1 MKQGVYMMGIQEQQ
15 ADVVI
20 LGAGGGGYPAAF
32 LLARAGLSVVMAD
45 PIGNLGGNC
54 LAEGCIPSKAVR
66 EASLVR
72 ARAEKYDVFG
82 LSGSVPETNWRG
94 ILAHKDRV
102 QTMRY
107 RQHHETINTSN
118 VFFHAGVG
126 RILDERLIE
135 VETADE
141 TLRYI
146 FRYLILATGSRPRPS
161 SLPGSQLAITSSDLF
176 RLGADLPFPQRLV
189 ILGGGYIGVEVASML
204 NNLGT
209 QVILLQRAQRLLP
222 GVDPTLSQAL
232 YDGLS
237 PRVQI
242 ELGAEA
248 TSIEKVTGGLQVHYL
263 WSGQEHVIAGDTVL
277 MATGREPVLPEG
289 MQALDL
295 DQDRAPDVNDRL
307 QTGNPHVYAPG
318 DVNGRNM
325 LYHSAVRQSLV
336 AAHTILSGGLPID
349 RMDFESVPFTVF
361 SEPEVAWVGLTEQQA
376 REHHGCIEIAHYDY
390 MVEPRAQIFDEMQ
403 GFIRLIFTCQTS
415 RLVGAQ
421 VVGLDAAQVI
431 APLAFAVNQGLG
443 AVALTEVVFP
453 HPMIQEGINK
463 VARQFRV

>member
-1 MKQGVYMMGIQEQQ
+1 MNKQEQS

-32 LLARAGLSVVMAD
+32 LLARAGLRVVMVD

-66 EASLVR
+66 EATLVR
-72 ARAEKYDVFG
+72 ARAGKYALFG
-82 LSGSVPETNWRG
+82 LSGPVPDVNWRG
-94 ILAHKDRV
+94 IMAHKDRV
-102 QTMRY
+102 QNIRY
-107 RQHHETINTSN
+107 RQHHETINTSS
-118 VFFHAGVG
+118 VFFHAGMAH
-126 RILDERLIE
+126 ILDEKRVE
-135 VETADE
+135 VETAHE
-141 TLRYI
+141 TLRYT
-146 FRYLILATGSRPRPS
+146 FRHLIVATGSRPRPS
-161 SLPGSQLAITSSDLF
+161 SIPGAHLAITSSDLF
-176 RLGADLPFPQRLV
+176 RLGADLPFPGRLV

-209 QVILLQRAQRLLP
+209 QVTLLQRAERLLP

-237 PRVQI
+237 QRVHI

-248 TSIEKVTGGLQVHYL
+248 TSIEKVSGGLQVRYRQDE
-263 WSGQEHVIAGDTVL
+263 QEHVIAGDTVL
-277 MATGREPVLPEG
+277 VATGRESVLPEG
-289 MQALDL
+289 VQALDL
-295 DQDRAPDVNDRL
+295 DQSKALAVNDRL
-307 QTGNPHVYAPG
+307 QTSNPRVYAPG
-318 DVNGRNM
+318 DVNGRSM

-336 AAHTILSGGLPID
+336 AAHNILAGGLPVD
-349 RMDFESVPFTVF
+349 RVDFESIPFTVF

-376 REHHGCIEIAHYDY
+376 RERHGCIEIARYDY
-390 MVEPRAQIFDEMQ
+390 AVEARAQIFDEMQ
-403 GFIRLIFTCQTS
+403 GFIRLIFAHQTG

-421 VVGLDAAQVI
+421 IIGLDAAQII
-431 APLAFAVNQGLG
+431 ATLALAVNQGLG

-463 VARQFRV
+463 AARQFRA

>member
-1 MKQGVYMMGIQEQQ
+1 MHRQEQQ

-32 LLARAGLSVVMAD
+32 LLARAGLRVVMVD
-45 PIGNLGGNC
+45 PIGNLAGNC

-72 ARAEKYDVFG
+72 ARAEKYGVFG
-82 LSGSVPETNWRG
+82 LSGPLPDTNWRG

-102 QTMRY
+102 QNIRY
-107 RQHHETINTSN
+107 SQHRETISSSS
-118 VFFHAGVG
+118 VSFHAGVG
-126 RILDERLIE
+126 RILDERLVE
-135 VETADE
+135 VETANK
-141 TLRYI
+141 TLRYV
-146 FRYLILATGSRPRPS
+146 FRQLILATGSRPRPS
-161 SLPGSQLAITSSDLF
+161 SLPGAQLAITSSDLF
-176 RLGADLPFPQRLV
+176 RLGADLLFPRRLV

-209 QVILLQRAQRLLP
+209 QVTLLQRVEQLLS
-222 GVDPTLSQAL
+222 GVDPTISQAL

-237 PRVQI
+237 QRVHI

-248 TSIEKVTGGLQVHYL
+248 TSIEKVTGGIQVRYLQR
-263 WSGQEHVIAGDTVL
+263 GQEHTIAGDTVL
-277 MATGREPVLPEG
+277 MATGREPVSPEG
-289 MQALDL
+289 MQALGL
-295 DQDRAPDVNDRL
+295 DQYKAPDVNDRL
-307 QTGNPHVYAPG
+307 QTKNPRVYAPG

-336 AAHTILSGGLPID
+336 AAHAILAGGLPVD

-376 REHHGCIEIAHYDY
+376 RDRHGCIEIVRYDY
-390 MVEPRAQIFDEMQ
+390 AVEPRAQIFDEMQ
-403 GFIRLIFTCQTS
+403 GFIRLIFACQTS

-421 VVGLDAAQVI
+421 VVGLDAAQLV
-431 APLAFAVNQGLG
+431 APLTLAVNQGLG
-443 AVALTEVVFP
+443 ADALTEVVFP

-463 VARQFRV
+463 AARQFRA

>member
-1 MKQGVYMMGIQEQQ
+1 MMSIQEQQ
-15 ADVVI
+15 VDVVI

-32 LLARAGLSVVMAD
+32 LLARAGLHVVMVD
-45 PIGNLGGNC
+45 PIGKLGGNC

-72 ARAEKYDVFG
+72 ASAEKYGIFG
-82 LSGSVPETNWRG
+82 LSGSVPDTNWHG

-102 QTMRY
+102 QNIRY
-107 RQHHETINTSN
+107 QQHRGTINTSS
-118 VFFHAGVG
+118 VFFHAGIG

-135 VETADE
+135 VETTYD
-141 TLRYI
+141 TLRYS
-146 FRYLILATGSRPRPS
+146 YQNLIVATGSRPRALP
-161 SLPGSQLAITSSDLF
+161 LPGAHHTITSSDLF
-176 RLGADLPFPQRLV
+176 RLGADLPFPDHLV

-204 NNLGT
+204 NNLGA
-209 QVILLQRAQRLLP
+209 QVTLLQRAERLLP
-222 GVDPTLSQAL
+222 GADPALTQAL

-237 PRVQI
+237 QRVLI

-248 TSIEKVTGGLQVHYL
+248 TRIEKVSEGFQVFYGQQ
-263 WSGQEHVIAGDTVL
+263 GQERVVEGDTVL

-289 MQALDL
+289 MPALGL
-295 DQDRAPDVNDRL
+295 DQYRIPDVNDRL
-307 QTGNPHVYAPG
+307 QTDNPQVYAPG

-325 LYHSAVRQSLV
+325 LYHSAVRQSLI
-336 AAHTILSGGLPID
+336 AAHTILAGGLPAD

-361 SEPEVAWVGLTEQQA
+361 TEPEVAWVGLTEQQA
-376 REHHGCIEIAHYDY
+376 RDRHGCIEIAHYDY
-390 MVEPRAQIFDEMQ
+390 EVEPRAQIFDEMQ

-463 VARQFRV
+463 VARQFRA

>member
-1 MKQGVYMMGIQEQQ
+1 MHMPEQQ

-32 LLARAGLSVVMAD
+32 LLARAGLRVVVAD

-66 EASLVR
+66 EASLMR
-72 ARAEKYDVFG
+72 ARAEKYEVFG
-82 LSGSVPETNWRG
+82 LSGPVPEVHWRG

-102 QTMRY
+102 QQIRY
-107 RQHHETINTSN
+107 RQHRETINTSN
-118 VFFHAGVG
+118 AFFHPVMG
-126 RILDERLIE
+126 RIIDEKLVE
-135 VETADE
+135 VETAHE
-141 TLRYI
+141 TLRYT
-146 FRYLILATGSRPRPS
+146 FRNLIVATGSRPRPS
-161 SLPGSQLAITSSDLF
+161 SLPGAQLAITSSDLF
-176 RLGADLPFPQRLV
+176 RLGADLPFPQRLI

-209 QVILLQRAQRLLP
+209 QVTLLQRADRLLS
-222 GVDPTLSQAL
+222 GADETLSHAL

-237 PRVQI
+237 QRVHI

-248 TSIEKVTGGLQVHYL
+248 TSIEKVAGGLQVRYRQR
-263 WSGQEHVIAGDTVL
+263 GQEHAVIGDTVL
-277 MATGREPVLPEG
+277 MAMGRESILPDG
-289 MQALDL
+289 MQSLGL
-295 DQDRAPDVNDRL
+295 DQYKAPAVNDRL
-307 QTGNPHVYAPG
+307 QTDNPRVYAPG

-336 AAHTILSGGLPID
+336 AAHNILAGGLSVD

-361 SEPEVAWVGLTEQQA
+361 TEPEVAWVGLTEQQA
-376 REHHGCIEIAHYDY
+376 RESHRCIEVARYDY
-390 MVEPRAQIFDEMQ
+390 VVEPRAQIFDEMQ
-403 GFIRLIFTCQTS
+403 GFIRLIFTCQDS

-421 VVGLDAAQVI
+421 IAGLDAAQVI
-431 APLAFAVNQGLG
+431 APLVLAINQGLG

-463 VARQFRV
+463 AARQFRV

>member
-1 MKQGVYMMGIQEQQ
+1 MMSTQEQQ

-32 LLARAGLSVVMAD
+32 LLARAGLRVVMVD
-45 PIGNLGGNC
+45 PIGNLAGNC

-66 EASLVR
+66 EATLVR
-72 ARAEKYDVFG
+72 ARAEKYALFG
-82 LSGSVPETNWRG
+82 LSGPVPEVNWKG

-102 QTMRY
+102 QNIRY
-107 RQHHETINTSN
+107 RQHRETINTSS
-118 VFFHAGVG
+118 VFFHAGTG
-126 RILDERLIE
+126 RILDEKLVE

-141 TLRYI
+141 TLRYT
-146 FRYLILATGSRPRPS
+146 FRHLIIATGSMPRPS
-161 SLPGSQLAITSSDLF
+161 SLPGAHLAITSSDLF

-209 QVILLQRAQRLLP
+209 QVTLLQRAERLLP
-222 GVDPTLSQAL
+222 GADPILSHAL

-237 PRVQI
+237 QRVHI
-242 ELGAEA
+242 ELSAEA
-248 TSIEKVTGGLQVHYL
+248 TSIEKVTGGIQVRYRQR
-263 WSGQEHVIAGDTVL
+263 GQEHVVAGDTVL
-277 MATGREPVLPEG
+277 IATGRESVLPEG
-289 MQALDL
+289 VQALDL
-295 DQDRAPDVNDRL
+295 DQSKALAVNDRL
-307 QTGNPHVYAPG
+307 QTSNPHVYAPG
-318 DVNGRNM
+318 DVNGRSM

-336 AAHTILSGGLPID
+336 AAHTILAGGLPVD
-349 RMDFESVPFTVF
+349 RVDFESIPFTVF
-361 SEPEVAWVGLTEQQA
+361 AEPEVAWVGLTEQQA
-376 REHHGCIEIAHYDY
+376 RDRHGCIEIVRYDY
-390 MVEPRAQIFDEMQ
+390 AVEPRAQIFDEMQ
-403 GFIRLIFTCQTS
+403 GFIRLIFAHQTS

-421 VVGLDAAQVI
+421 IVGLDAAQVI

-463 VARQFRV
+463 AARQFRV

>member
-1 MKQGVYMMGIQEQQ
+1 MGIQEQQ

-32 LLARAGLSVVMAD
+32 LLARAGLRVVMVD

-72 ARAEKYDVFG
+72 ARAEKYGIFG
-82 LSGSVPETNWRG
+82 LSGSVPDANWRG

-102 QTMRY
+102 QNIRY
-107 RQHHETINTSN
+107 RRHHETINTSS

-141 TLRYI
+141 TLHYI
-146 FRYLILATGSRPRPS
+146 FKHLILSTGSRPRPS
-161 SLPGSQLAITSSDLF
+161 SLPGAQLAITSSDLF
-176 RLGADLPFPQRLV
+176 RLGTDLPFPRRLV

-209 QVILLQRAQRLLP
+209 HVTLLQRAERLLP
-222 GVDPTLSQAL
+222 GVDPALSQAL

-237 PRVQI
+237 QRVCI
-242 ELGAEA
+242 ELGAAA
-248 TSIEKVTGGLQVHYL
+248 TSIEKVSEGLQVCYYQR
-263 WSGQEHVIAGDTVL
+263 GQEHVVVGDTVL
-277 MATGREPVLPEG
+277 MATGRESVLPEG
-289 MQALDL
+289 VQALGL
-295 DQDRAPDVNDRL
+295 DQYRAPAVNDRL
-307 QTGNPHVYAPG
+307 QTSNQLVYAAG

-336 AAHTILSGGLPID
+336 AAHVILAGGMPVD
-349 RMDFESVPFTVF
+349 RMDFESIPFTVF

-376 REHHGCIEIAHYDY
+376 RERHGCIEIAHYDY
-390 MVEPRAQIFDEMQ
+390 AVEPRAQIFDEMR
-403 GFIRLIFTCQTS
+403 GFIRLIFACQTS
-415 RLVGAQ
+415 RLVGGQ
-421 VVGLDAAQVI
+421 IVGLDAAQLI
-431 APLAFAVNQGLG
+431 APLTLAINQGLG
-443 AVALTEVVFP
+443 AGALTEVVFP
-453 HPMIQEGINK
+453 HPMIHEGINK
-463 VARQFRV
+463 AARQFRA

>member
-1 MKQGVYMMGIQEQQ
+1 MGIQEQH

-32 LLARAGLSVVMAD
+32 LLARAGLRVVMVD

-66 EASLVR
+66 EAALVR
-72 ARAEKYDVFG
+72 AMAKKYEVFG
-82 LSGSVPETNWRG
+82 LSGPVPGVNWRG

-102 QTMRY
+102 QQIRY
-107 RQHHETINTSN
+107 RQHHETINTSG

-126 RILDERLIE
+126 RILDERLVE
-135 VETADE
+135 VETAHE
-141 TLRYI
+141 TLRYA
-146 FRYLILATGSRPRPS
+146 FRHLIVATGSRPRPS
-161 SLPGSQLAITSSDLF
+161 SLPGAQLAITSSDLF
-176 RLGADLPFPQRLV
+176 RLGADLPFPRRLV

-209 QVILLQRAQRLLP
+209 PATLLQRAERLLP

-232 YDGLS
+232 YGGLS
-237 PRVQI
+237 QHVQV
-242 ELGAEA
+242 ELGTEA
-248 TSIEKVTGGLQVHYL
+248 TSITSVSGGLQVRYRHH
-263 WSGQEHVIAGDTVL
+263 GQERCIEGDTVL
-277 MATGREPVLPEG
+277 LATGRESVLPEG
-289 MQALDL
+289 MQALGL
-295 DQDRAPDVNDRL
+295 DQSKPPTVNDRL
-307 QTGNPHVYAPG
+307 QTSNPRVYAPG

-336 AAHTILSGGLPID
+336 AAHAILAGGLPD
-349 RMDFESVPFTVF
+349 QRMDFESVPFTVF

-376 REHHGCIEIAHYDY
+376 RDRHGCIEIARYDY
-390 MVEPRAQIFDEMQ
+390 AVEPRAQIFDEMG
-403 GFIRLIFTCQTS
+403 GFIRLIFACQTS

-421 VVGLDAAQVI
+421 VVGMDAAQVI
-431 APLAFAVNQGLG
+431 APLVLAINRGLG

-463 VARQFRV
+463 AARQFRV

>member
-1 MKQGVYMMGIQEQQ
+1 MMGIQERQ

-32 LLARAGLSVVMAD
+32 LLARAGLRVVMVD

-66 EASLVR
+66 EATLVR
-72 ARAEKYDVFG
+72 ARAEKYALFG
-82 LSGSVPETNWRG
+82 LSGPVPGVNWEG

-102 QTMRY
+102 QNIRY
-107 RQHHETINTSN
+107 RQHHETIDTSSI
-118 VFFHAGVG
+118 FFHAGVG
-126 RILDERLIE
+126 RILDEKLVV

-141 TLRYI
+141 TLRYT
-146 FRYLILATGSRPRPS
+146 FRHLIVATGSKPRPS
-161 SLPGSQLAITSSDLF
+161 SLPGAQFAITSSDFF
-176 RLGADLPFPQRLV
+176 RLGADLPFPGRLV

-204 NNLGT
+204 NNLGAQIT
-209 QVILLQRAQRLLP
+209 LLQRAERLLP

-237 PRVQI
+237 QCVRI

-248 TSIEKVTGGLQVHYL
+248 TSIEKVTGGTQVRYRQC
-263 WSGQEHVIAGDTVL
+263 GQEHAVAGDTVL
-277 MATGREPVLPEG
+277 VATGRESVLPEG
-289 MQALDL
+289 VQALDL
-295 DQDRAPDVNDRL
+295 DQYKALAVNDRL
-307 QTGNPHVYAPG
+307 QTSNPRVYAPG
-318 DVNGRNM
+318 DVNGRSM

-336 AAHTILSGGLPID
+336 AAHNILAGGLPID
-349 RMDFESVPFTVF
+349 RVDFESIPFTVF

-376 REHHGCIEIAHYDY
+376 RDRHGCIEIALYDY
-390 MVEPRAQIFDEMQ
+390 AVEPRAQIFDEMQ
-403 GFIRLIFTCQTS
+403 GFIRLIFECQTS

-421 VVGLDAAQVI
+421 VMGLDAAQII
-431 APLAFAVNQGLG
+431 APLALAVNQGLG

-453 HPMIQEGINK
+453 HPMIHEGINK
-463 VARQFRV
+463 AARQFRA

>member
-1 MKQGVYMMGIQEQQ
+1 MMGIQEQQ

-32 LLARAGLSVVMAD
+32 LLARAGLRVAMVD

-66 EASLVR
+66 EASFVR
-72 ARAEKYDVFG
+72 ARAEKYGVFG
-82 LSGSVPETNWRG
+82 LSGPVPQTNWRG

-102 QTMRY
+102 QTIRY
-107 RQHHETINTSN
+107 RQHHETINTSS

-126 RILDERLIE
+126 RIIDKKVVE

-141 TLRYI
+141 ILRYT
-146 FRYLILATGSRPRPS
+146 FRQLILATGSRPRPS
-161 SLPGSQLAITSSDLF
+161 SLPGANLAITSSDLF

-209 QVILLQRAQRLLP
+209 QVTLLQRAERLLQ

-237 PRVQI
+237 QRVHI
-242 ELGAEA
+242 ELEASA
-248 TSIEKVTGGLQVHYL
+248 TSIEKVAGDLQVHYRQH
-263 WSGQEHVIAGDTVL
+263 GQEYIVAGDTVL
-277 MATGREPVLPEG
+277 MATGRESMLPEG
-289 MQALDL
+289 VQALGL
-295 DQDRAPDVNDRL
+295 DQYKVPDVNDRL
-307 QTGNPHVYAPG
+307 QTNNPRVYAPG

-336 AAHTILSGGLPID
+336 AAHAILADGLPVD

-361 SEPEVAWVGLTEQQA
+361 SEPEVAWVGLTAQQA
-376 REHHGCIEIAHYDY
+376 HERYGCIEIVRYDY
-390 MVEPRAQIFDEMQ
+390 AVEPRAQIFDEMG
-403 GFIRLIFTCQTS
+403 GFIRLIFACQTS

-421 VVGLDAAQVI
+421 IVGLDAAQVV
-431 APLAFAVNQGLG
+431 APLTLAVNQGLG
-443 AVALTEVVFP
+443 ADALTEVVFP

-463 VARQFRV
+463 AARQFRA

>member
-1 MKQGVYMMGIQEQQ
+1 MSIQEQQ

-32 LLARAGLSVVMAD
+32 LLARAGLRVVMVD

-72 ARAEKYDVFG
+72 ARAERYAIFG
-82 LSGSVPETNWRG
+82 LSGPVPGMHWQG

-102 QTMRY
+102 QNIRY

-126 RILDERLIE
+126 HILDEHLVQ
-135 VETADE
+135 VETAHE
-141 TLRYI
+141 TLRYT
-146 FRYLILATGSRPRPS
+146 FRHLIIATGSQPRPS
-161 SLPGSQLAITSSDLF
+161 SISGAEFAMTSSDLY
-176 RLGADLPFPQRLV
+176 RLGADLSFPQFLV

-209 QVILLQRAQRLLP
+209 QVTLLQRADRLLP
-222 GVDPTLSQAL
+222 GVDPMLSQAL

-237 PRVQI
+237 QRVHI
-242 ELGAEA
+242 DLGAEA
-248 TSIEKVTGGLQVHYL
+248 TSIEKVSGGVQVRYRQG
-263 WSGQEHVIAGDTVL
+263 GQEHIVGGDSVL
-277 MATGREPVLPEG
+277 LATGRESVLPEG
-289 MQALDL
+289 VEALGLKTDGAL
-295 DQDRAPDVNDRL
+295 CVNDRL
-307 QTGNPHVYAPG
+307 QTSHPLVYAPG
-318 DVNGRNM
+318 DVNGRSM

-336 AAHTILSGGLPID
+336 VAHNILAGDLPVD

-361 SEPEVAWVGLTEQQA
+361 AEPEVAWVGLTEQQA
-376 REHHGCIEIAHYDY
+376 RERHDCIEIVHYDY
-390 MVEPRAQIFDEMQ
+390 AVEPRAQIFDEMR
-403 GFIRLIFTCQTS
+403 GFIRLIFASQTS

-431 APLAFAVNQGLG
+431 APLTLAVNQGLG

-463 VARQFRV
+463 AARQFRV

>member
-1 MKQGVYMMGIQEQQ
+1 MKQGEYMMEMQEQQ

-32 LLARAGLSVVMAD
+32 LLARAGLRVVMAD

-72 ARAEKYDVFG
+72 ARAEKYGVFG
-82 LSGSVPETNWRG
+82 LSGPVPDTNWRG
-94 ILAHKDRV
+94 ILTHKDRV
-102 QTMRY
+102 QNIRY
-107 RQHHETINTSN
+107 RQHHETINTSS
-118 VFFHAGVG
+118 VFFHAGSG
-126 RILDERLIE
+126 RIIDEKVIE

-141 TLRYI
+141 TLRYL
-146 FRYLILATGSRPRPS
+146 FRQLIVATGSRPRPS
-161 SLPGSQLAITSSDLF
+161 SLPGAQFAITSSELF

-209 QVILLQRAQRLLP
+209 QVTLLQRAERLLP
-222 GVDPTLSQAL
+222 GVDPALSQAL
-232 YDGLS
+232 YDGL
-237 PRVQI
+237 VQRMHI

-248 TSIEKVTGGLQVHYL
+248 TSIDKVTGGLQVHYR
-263 WSGQEHVIAGDTVL
+263 WSGQEHIVEGDTVL

-289 MQALDL
+289 MQALGL
-295 DQDRAPDVNDRL
+295 DQSRVPDVNNRL
-307 QTGNPHVYAPG
+307 QTANPHVYAPG
-318 DVNGRNM
+318 DVNGRTM

-336 AAHTILSGGLPID
+336 VAHTILSGGLPVD

-361 SEPEVAWVGLTEQQA
+361 SEPELAWVGLTEQQA
-376 REHHGCIEIAHYDY
+376 RERHGCIEIVHYDY
-390 MVEPRAQIFDEMQ
+390 AIEPRAQIFDELQ
-403 GFIRLIFTCQTS
+403 GFIRLIFACQTS

-463 VARQFRV
+463 VARQFRC

>member
-1 MKQGVYMMGIQEQQ
+1 MGIQEQQ

-32 LLARAGLSVVMAD
+32 LLARAGLRVVLAD

-72 ARAEKYDVFG
+72 ARAEKYVVFG
-82 LSGSVPETNWRG
+82 LSGPVPDTNWPG

-102 QTMRY
+102 QHLRY
-107 RQHHETINTSN
+107 RQHHETISTSS
-118 VFFHAGVG
+118 VFFHAGKG
-126 RILDERLIE
+126 RLLDEKRVEIE
-135 VETADE
+135 TTHE
-141 TLRYI
+141 TLRYT
-146 FRYLILATGSRPRPS
+146 FRHLIVATGSQPRPS
-161 SLPGSQLAITSSDLF
+161 SLPGAQFAITSSDLF
-176 RLGADLPFPQRLV
+176 RLGADLPFPRKLV

-209 QVILLQRAQRLLP
+209 QVTLLQRAGRLLP
-222 GVDPTLSQAL
+222 GVDPMLSQAL
-232 YDGLS
+232 YDALGQ
-237 PRVQI
+237 RVRI

-248 TSIEKVTGGLQVHYL
+248 TRIEQGSEGLHVRYRQH
-263 WSGQEHVIAGDTVL
+263 GQERVVAGDTVL
-277 MATGREPVLPEG
+277 MATGRESVLPEG
-289 MQALDL
+289 MQALGL
-295 DQDRAPDVNDRL
+295 NRSKAPAVNDRV
-307 QTGNPHVYAPG
+307 QTGNPRVYAPG
-318 DVNGRNM
+318 DVNGCNM

-336 AAHTILSGGLPID
+336 AAHAILAGGLPVD

-376 REHHGCIEIAHYDY
+376 CERHGCIEVARYDY
-390 MVEPRAQIFDEMQ
+390 AVEPRAQIFDEMQ
-403 GFIRLIFTCQTS
+403 GFMRLIFACQTG

-421 VVGLDAAQVI
+421 LVGLDAAQVI
-431 APLAFAVNQGLG
+431 APLALAVNQSLG
-443 AVALTEVVFP
+443 ADALTEVVFP

-463 VARQFRV
+463 AARQFRA